1 MLFCRVSDGLYR
13 HRPLRTLTQPFQ
25 AFKQPANVCVELAF
39 PDHHDVPTGGLK
51 RCVIAPVAFR
61 VAVELSGPERDIR
74 GRPLPALRAIMPVP
88 ETAMDKDRVPI
99 AREDNIRPAGKI
111 GPMKAKPKTIAEQRS
126 PHRELQ
132 LRVASFYLGHH
143 RRPHAGGDVVGH
155 GRRSSPYLSAAE
167 SGRRDYRDAAE
178 GIKRQ
183 QIGIAGYS
191 DIRLTVHGQLK
202 DLVVIGITARRHS
215 LGDRHKLRGRQH
227 PPHLVREHRCDF
239 RRYSRTLKNRHKFL
253 PGDRAFRQ
261 AAISADP
268 SDRVGRPRRFLQGGA
283 DGNVGVDDQ
292 PHPS

>member
-167 SGRRDYRDAAE
+167 SGRGDDRDATE
-178 GIKRQ
+178 GIERQ
-183 QIGIAGYS
+183 QIGISGN
-191 DIRLTVHGQLK
+191 DGIRAAADREFEG
-202 DLVVIGITARRHS
+202 LVVVGSRHAATRSVIATYSAAVSPFPGWVDCCKPPRCATTALKGNKAGQGCGS
-215 LGDRHKLRGRQH
+215 LPCK
-227 PPHLVREHRCDF
+227 
-239 RRYSRTLKNRHKFL
+239 
-253 PGDRAFRQ
+253 
-261 AAISADP
+261 AAA
-268 SDRVGRPRRFLQGGA
+268 L
-283 DGNVGVDDQ
+283 
-292 PHPS
+292 